1 MEFDRSLLD
10 KEGAPTEEEMRE
22 YFIKNDYTTAKSDFD
37 VSKVSQAQAKL
48 YMKAKKFFLAAWL
61 KQQEKMGGK
70 GSLKNFSN
78 DHPLK
83 LMEQK
88 DEELIVG
95 AVGKILGDEE
105 QYTQIIDTFFDQMQP
120 QFMVGFN
127 AYAASVNKSVD
138 DLTDDEIEM
147 VTGKVADAFYN
158 TMMELL
164 MKSQGIPEVINLT
177 KKVVNQTHQD
187 FPEGNNYRK
196 TDFQRAFYHTRTQM
210 DTILSLD
217 EFQENGYDTGE
228 SARNFFDQIEDEIDP
243 AEEDEKENLILTAYY
258 QVLDNVEREIL
269 ELRVKKFTNEDIAK
283 QLGYKT
289 QSAISKR
296 LAKMR
301 KKFDEVIKELNEQL
315 G

>member
-1 MEFDRSLLD
+1 
-10 KEGAPTEEEMRE
+10 
-22 YFIKNDYTTAKSDFD
+22 
-37 VSKVSQAQAKL
+37 
-48 YMKAKKFFLAAWL
+48 MKAKKFFLAAWL
-61 KQQEKMGGK
+61 KQQKKMGGK
-70 GSLKNFSN
+70 GSLKNFSS

-105 QYTQIIDTFFDQMQP
+105 QYAQIIDTFFDQMQP

-127 AYAASVNKSVD
+127 AYAASVNKNID
-138 DLTDDEIEM
+138 NLTDSEIDM
-147 VTGKVADAFYN
+147 VVNKVVDVFYE

-164 MKSQGIPEVINLT
+164 MKSQGIPAVIGIT
-177 KKVVNQTHQD
+177 SDVHNQTHQD
-187 FPEGNNYRK
+187 FPAGENFDK
-196 TDFQRAFYHTRTQM
+196 IDFQRAFYHTRTEI

-217 EFQENGYDTGE
+217 EFQENDYDTWE
-228 SARNFFDQIEDEIDP
+228 SAKSVFELTDDEFDP
-243 AEEDEKENLILTAYY
+243 AAEDKKEQLIWNAYY

-301 KKFDEVIKELNEQL
+301 KKFDELIKEISEQL
-315 G
+315 D

>member
-22 YFIKNDYTTAKSDFD
+22 YFVKNDYTTAKSDFD
-37 VSKVSQAQAKL
+37 ISKVSPAQAKP
-48 YMKAKKFFLAAWL
+48 YMKAKKFFLDAWL
-61 KQQEKMGGK
+61 KQQKKMGGK

-78 DHPLK
+78 NHPLK
-83 LMEQK
+83 FIEQK

-105 QYTQIIDTFFDQMQP
+105 QYAQIIDTFFDQMQP

-127 AYAASVNKSVD
+127 AYAASVNKNVD
-138 DLTDDEIEM
+138 DLTDSEIDM
-147 VTGKVADAFYN
+147 VVNKVVDVFYE

-164 MKSQGIPEVINLT
+164 MKSQGIPDVIGIT
-177 KKVVNQTHQD
+177 SDVHNQTHQD
-187 FPEGNNYRK
+187 FPEAENFDK
-196 TDFQRAFYHTRTQM
+196 IDFQRAFYHTRTEI

-217 EFQENGYDTGE
+217 EFQGNDNDTWE
-228 SARNFFDQIEDEIDP
+228 SAKSVFELTDDEIDP
-243 AEEDEKENLILTAYY
+243 VAEDKKEQLIWNAYY

-301 KKFDEVIKELNEQL
+301 KKFDELIKEISEQL
-315 G
+315 D

>member
-37 VSKVSQAQAKL
+37 VSKISQAQAKL

-61 KQQEKMGGK
+61 KQQEAMGGK

-78 DHPLK
+78 DYPLK

-88 DEELIVG
+88 NEELIIG

-105 QYTQIIDTFFDQMQP
+105 QYVQIIDTFFDQMQP
-120 QFMVGFN
+120 QLMVGFN
-127 AYAASVNKSVD
+127 AYAASVNKNVD
-138 DLTDDEIEM
+138 DLTDDEIKM
-147 VTGKVADAFYN
+147 VVDKVADAFLE
-158 TMMELL
+158 TMMELF
-164 MKSQGIPEVINLT
+164 MKSQGIPDVIGMTSN
-177 KKVVNQTHQD
+177 VHNQTHQD
-187 FPEGNNYRK
+187 FPEAENFDK
-196 TDFQRAFYHTRTQM
+196 IDFQRAFYHTRTEI

-217 EFQENGYDTGE
+217 EFQENDNDMWE
-228 SARNFFDQIEDEIDP
+228 SAQSVFELTDDEIDP
-243 AEEDEKENLILTAYY
+243 VAEDKKEQLIWNAYY

-301 KKFDEVIKELNEQL
+301 KKFDELIKEISEQL
-315 G
+315 D

>member
-61 KQQEKMGGK
+61 KQQEAMGGK

-78 DHPLK
+78 DYPLK

-88 DEELIVG
+88 NEELIIG

-105 QYTQIIDTFFDQMQP
+105 QYVQIIDIFFDQMQP
-120 QFMVGFN
+120 QLMVGFN
-127 AYAASVNKSVD
+127 AYAASVNKNVD
-138 DLTDDEIEM
+138 DLTDDEIKM
-147 VTGKVADAFYN
+147 VVDKVADAFLE
-158 TMMELL
+158 TMMELF
-164 MKSQGIPEVINLT
+164 MKSQGIPAVIGVT
-177 KKVVNQTHQD
+177 SDIHNQTHQD
-187 FPEGNNYRK
+187 FPEAENFDK
-196 TDFQRAFYHTRTQM
+196 IDFQRAFYHTRTEI

-217 EFQENGYDTGE
+217 EFQENDNDTWE
-228 SARNFFDQIEDEIDP
+228 SAQSVFELTDDEIDP
-243 AEEDEKENLILTAYY
+243 VAEDKKEQIIWAAYY

-269 ELRVKKFTNEDIAK
+269 ELRIKKFTNEDIAK

-301 KKFDEVIKELNEQL
+301 KKFDELIKKLDEQL
-315 G
+315 D

>member
-10 KEGAPTEEEMRE
+10 KEGAPTEEEVRE
-22 YFIKNDYTTAKSDFD
+22 YFIKNDYTMAKSDFD

-48 YMKAKKFFLAAWL
+48 YIKAKKFFLDAWL

-70 GSLKNFSN
+70 GSLKNFSS

-83 LMEQK
+83 LMEHK

-105 QYTQIIDTFFDQMQP
+105 QYAQIIDTFFDQMQP
-120 QFMVGFN
+120 QLMVAFN
-127 AYAASVNKSVD
+127 AYAASVNKNVD
-138 DLTDDEIEM
+138 DLTDSEIDM
-147 VTGKVADAFYN
+147 VVNKVVDAFLE
-158 TMMELL
+158 TMMELF
-164 MKSQGIPEVINLT
+164 MKSQGIPDVIGIT
-177 KKVVNQTHQD
+177 SDVHNQTHQD
-187 FPEGNNYRK
+187 FPAGENFDK
-196 TDFQRAFYHTRTQM
+196 IDFERAFYHTRTEI

-217 EFQENGYDTGE
+217 EFQENDYDAWE
-228 SARNFFDQIEDEIDP
+228 SVKNFFDQMDDEFDPVAEDK
-243 AEEDEKENLILTAYY
+243 KEQIIWNAYY

-301 KKFDEVIKELNEQL
+301 KKFDELIKEISEQL
-315 G
+315 D

>member
-22 YFIKNDYTTAKSDFD
+22 YFVKNDYTTAKSDFD

-61 KQQEKMGGK
+61 KQQEAMGGK

-78 DHPLK
+78 DYPLK

-88 DEELIVG
+88 NEELIIG

-105 QYTQIIDTFFDQMQP
+105 QYVQIIDTFFDQMQP

-127 AYAASVNKSVD
+127 AYAASVNKNVD
-138 DLTDDEIEM
+138 DLTDSEIDM
-147 VTGKVADAFYN
+147 VVNKVVDAFYE
-158 TMMELL
+158 TMMALL
-164 MKSQGIPEVINLT
+164 MKSQGIPDVIGIT
-177 KKVVNQTHQD
+177 SDVHNQTHQD
-187 FPEGNNYRK
+187 FPTGENFDK
-196 TDFQRAFYHTRTQM
+196 IDFQRAFYHTRTEI

-217 EFQENGYDTGE
+217 EFQENDNDTWE
-228 SARNFFDQIEDEIDP
+228 SAKNVFELTDDEIDP
-243 AEEDEKENLILTAYY
+243 VAEDKKEQLIWNAYY

-301 KKFDEVIKELNEQL
+301 KKFDELIKEISEQL
-315 G
+315 D

>member
-22 YFIKNDYTTAKSDFD
+22 YFIKNDYTTARSDFD

-48 YMKAKKFFLAAWL
+48 YMKAKGFFLDAWL
-61 KQQEKMGGK
+61 KQQKKMGGK
-70 GSLKNFSN
+70 GSLNNFSK

-105 QYTQIIDTFFDQMQP
+105 QTALVIGSFFDQTQP
-120 QFMVGFN
+120 QFTLAFN
-127 AYAASVNKSVD
+127 AYAASVNKNAD
-138 DLTDDEIEM
+138 DLTDDEIKM
-147 VTGKVADAFYN
+147 VVDKVADAFLE
-158 TMMELL
+158 TMMELF
-164 MKSQGIPEVINLT
+164 MNSQGIPDVIGIT
-177 KKVVNQTHQD
+177 SDVHNQTHQD
-187 FPEGNNYRK
+187 FPEAENFDK
-196 TDFQRAFYHTRTQM
+196 IDFQRAFYHTRTEI

-217 EFQENGYDTGE
+217 EFQENDYDTWE
-228 SARNFFDQIEDEIDP
+228 SAKSFFDQTNDEFDPVAEDK
-243 AEEDEKENLILTAYY
+243 KEQLIWNAYY

-289 QSAISKR
+289 PSAISKR

-301 KKFDEVIKELNEQL
+301 KKFDELIKEISEQL
-315 G
+315 D

>member
-61 KQQEKMGGK
+61 KQQEAMGGK

-78 DHPLK
+78 DYPLK

-88 DEELIVG
+88 NEELIIG

-105 QYTQIIDTFFDQMQP
+105 QYVQIIDTFFDQMQP
-120 QFMVGFN
+120 QLMVGFN
-127 AYAASVNKSVD
+127 AYAASVNKNVD
-138 DLTDDEIEM
+138 DLTDDEIKR
-147 VTGKVADAFYN
+147 VVDKVADAFLE
-158 TMMELL
+158 TMMELF
-164 MKSQGIPEVINLT
+164 MKSQGIPAVIGVT
-177 KKVVNQTHQD
+177 SDIHNQTHQD
-187 FPEGNNYRK
+187 FPEAENFDK
-196 TDFQRAFYHTRTQM
+196 IDFQRAFYHTRTEI

-217 EFQENGYDTGE
+217 EFQENDNDMWE
-228 SARNFFDQIEDEIDP
+228 SAQSVFELTDDEIDP
-243 AEEDEKENLILTAYY
+243 VAEDKKEQLIWNAYY

>member
-1 MEFDRSLLD
+1 MLLDRSLLD

-48 YMKAKKFFLAAWL
+48 YMKAKKFFLDAWL
-61 KQQEKMGGK
+61 KQQKKMGGK
-70 GSLKNFSN
+70 GSLMNFSN

-83 LMEQK
+83 FIEQK

-105 QYTQIIDTFFDQMQP
+105 QYAQIIDTFFDQFQP

-127 AYAASVNKSVD
+127 AYAASVNKNVD
-138 DLTDDEIEM
+138 DLTDSEIDM
-147 VTGKVADAFYN
+147 VVNKVVDAFYE

-164 MKSQGIPEVINLT
+164 MKSQGIPDVIGIT
-177 KKVVNQTHQD
+177 SDVHNQTHQD
-187 FPEGNNYRK
+187 FPEAENFDK
-196 TDFQRAFYHTRTQM
+196 IDFQRAFYHTRTEI

-217 EFQENGYDTGE
+217 EFQENDNDTWE
-228 SARNFFDQIEDEIDP
+228 SAQSVFELTDDEIDP
-243 AEEDEKENLILTAYY
+243 VAEDKKEQLIWNAYY

>member
-10 KEGAPTEEEMRE
+10 KDGAPTEEEMRE

-37 VSKVSQAQAKL
+37 VSRVSQAQAKL
-48 YMKAKKFFLAAWL
+48 YMKAKGFFLDAWL
-61 KQQEKMGGK
+61 KQQKKMGGK
-70 GSLKNFSN
+70 GSLKNFSDN
-78 DHPLK
+78 YPLK

-95 AVGKILGDEE
+95 VVGKILGDEE

-147 VTGKVADAFYN
+147 VTGKVADAFYE

-217 EFQENGYDTGE
+217 EFQENGYDMDEG
-228 SARNFFDQIEDEIDP
+228 ARNFFDQIEDEIDP
-243 AEEDEKENLILTAYY
+243 AEEDEKENLIFTAYY
-258 QVLDNVEREIL
+258 QILDNVEREIL
-269 ELRVKKFTNEDIAK
+269 ELRIKKFTNEDIAK

-301 KKFDEVIKELNEQL
+301 KKFDELIKELDEQL
-315 G
+315 D

>member
-22 YFIKNDYTTAKSDFD
+22 YFIKNDYTMAKSNFD
-37 VSKVSQAQAKL
+37 VSRVSQAQAKL

-61 KQQEKMGGK
+61 KQQEAMGGEA
-70 GSLKNFSN
+70 SLKNFSDN
-78 DHPLK
+78 YPLK

-105 QYTQIIDTFFDQMQP
+105 QYVQIIDTFFDQMQP

-127 AYAASVNKSVD
+127 AYAASVNKNVD

-147 VTGKVADAFYN
+147 VTGMVADAFYE

-217 EFQENGYDTGE
+217 EFQENGYDMDEG
-228 SARNFFDQIEDEIDP
+228 ARNFFDQIEDEIDP

-258 QVLDNVEREIL
+258 QILDNVEREIL
-269 ELRVKKFTNEDIAK
+269 ELRIKKFTNEDIAK

-301 KKFDEVIKELNEQL
+301 KKFDELIKEISEQL
-315 G
+315 D

>member
-1 MEFDRSLLD
+1 MQKIILSFILF
-10 KEGAPTEEEMRE
+10 KAIQTEV
-22 YFIKNDYTTAKSDFD
+22 I
-37 VSKVSQAQAKL
+37 
-48 YMKAKKFFLAAWL
+48 MKAKKFFLDAWL
-61 KQQEKMGGK
+61 KQQKKMGGK

-105 QYTQIIDTFFDQMQP
+105 QYAQIIDTFFDQFQP
-120 QFMVGFN
+120 QLMVGFN
-127 AYAASVNKSVD
+127 AYAASVNKNAD
-138 DLTDDEIEM
+138 DLTDDEIKM
-147 VTGKVADAFYN
+147 VVNKVADAFLE
-158 TMMELL
+158 TMMELF
-164 MKSQGIPEVINLT
+164 MKSQGIPDVIGMTSN
-177 KKVVNQTHQD
+177 VHNQTHQD
-187 FPEGNNYRK
+187 FPEAENFDK
-196 TDFQRAFYHTRTQM
+196 IDFQRAFYHTRTEI

-217 EFQENGYDTGE
+217 EFQENDNDTWE
-228 SARNFFDQIEDEIDP
+228 SAQSVFELTDDEIDP
-243 AEEDEKENLILTAYY
+243 VAEDKKEQLIWNAYY

-301 KKFDEVIKELNEQL
+301 KKFDELIKEISEQL
-315 G
+315 D

>member
-22 YFIKNDYTTAKSDFD
+22 YFIKNDYTMAKSDFD
-37 VSKVSQAQAKL
+37 VSKVSPAQAKL
-48 YMKAKKFFLAAWL
+48 YMKAKGFFLDAWL
-61 KQQEKMGGK
+61 KQQKKMGGK

-95 AVGKILGDEE
+95 TVGKILGDEE
-105 QYTQIIDTFFDQMQP
+105 QTALVIGSFFDQTQP
-120 QFMVGFN
+120 QFMLAFN
-127 AYAASVNKSVD
+127 AYAASVNKNVD
-138 DLTDDEIEM
+138 DLTDDEIKM
-147 VTGKVADAFYN
+147 VVDKVADAFLE
-158 TMMELL
+158 TMMELF
-164 MKSQGIPEVINLT
+164 MKSQGIPAVIGIT
-177 KKVVNQTHQD
+177 SDVHNQTHQD
-187 FPEGNNYRK
+187 FPEAENFDK
-196 TDFQRAFYHTRTQM
+196 IDFQRAFYHTRTEI

-217 EFQENGYDTGE
+217 EFQENDYDAWE
-228 SARNFFDQIEDEIDP
+228 SAKSFFDQTNDEFDPVAEDK
-243 AEEDEKENLILTAYY
+243 KEQLIWNAYY

-269 ELRVKKFTNEDIAK
+269 ELRVKKFTNGDIAK

-301 KKFDEVIKELNEQL
+301 KKFDELIKEISEQL
-315 G
+315 D

>member
-48 YMKAKKFFLAAWL
+48 YMKAKKFFLDAWL
-61 KQQEKMGGK
+61 KQQKKMGGK
-70 GSLKNFSN
+70 GSLKNFSS

-105 QYTQIIDTFFDQMQP
+105 QYAQIIDTFFDQMQP

-127 AYAASVNKSVD
+127 AYAASVNKNVD
-138 DLTDDEIEM
+138 DLTDDEIKM
-147 VTGKVADAFYN
+147 VVDKVADAFLE
-158 TMMELL
+158 TMMELF
-164 MKSQGIPEVINLT
+164 MKSQGIPDVIGIT
-177 KKVVNQTHQD
+177 SDVHNQTHQD
-187 FPEGNNYRK
+187 FPAGENFDK
-196 TDFQRAFYHTRTQM
+196 IDFERAFYHTRTEI

-217 EFQENGYDTGE
+217 EFQENDYDAWE
-228 SARNFFDQIEDEIDP
+228 SAKSFFDQTNDEFDPVAEDK
-243 AEEDEKENLILTAYY
+243 KEQLIWNAYY
-258 QVLDNVEREIL
+258 QVLDNIEREIL
-269 ELRVKKFTNEDIAK
+269 ELRMKKFTNEDIAK

-296 LAKMR
+296 LARMR
-301 KKFDEVIKELNEQL
+301 KKFDELIKELDEQL

>member
-37 VSKVSQAQAKL
+37 VSKVSQSQAKL

-61 KQQEKMGGK
+61 KQQEAMGGK

-88 DEELIVG
+88 DEELIIG
-95 AVGKILGDEE
+95 AVGKILGDDE
-105 QYTQIIDTFFDQMQP
+105 QYSRIIDTFFDQMQP
-120 QFMVGFN
+120 QFMVAFN
-127 AYAASVNKSVD
+127 AYAASVNKNVD
-138 DLTDDEIEM
+138 DLTDDEIKM
-147 VTGKVADAFYN
+147 VVDKVADAFLE
-158 TMMELL
+158 TMMELF
-164 MKSQGIPEVINLT
+164 MKSQGIPNVIEIT
-177 KKVVNQTHQD
+177 SDVHNQTHQD
-187 FPEGNNYRK
+187 FPETENFDRI
-196 TDFQRAFYHTRTQM
+196 DFQRAFYHTRTEI

-217 EFQENGYDTGE
+217 EFQENDNDTWE
-228 SARNFFDQIEDEIDP
+228 SAKSFFDQTNDEFDPVAEDK
-243 AEEDEKENLILTAYY
+243 KEQLIWNAYY
-258 QVLDNVEREIL
+258 QVLDNIEREIL
-269 ELRVKKFTNEDIAK
+269 ELRMKKFTNEDIAK

-289 QSAISKR
+289 PSAISKR

-301 KKFDEVIKELNEQL
+301 KKFDELIKEISEQL
-315 G
+315 D

>member
-37 VSKVSQAQAKL
+37 VSKVSPTQAKL
-48 YMKAKKFFLAAWL
+48 YMKAKGFFLDAWL
-61 KQQEKMGGK
+61 KQQKKMGGK

-95 AVGKILGDEE
+95 TVGKILGDEE
-105 QYTQIIDTFFDQMQP
+105 QYAQIIDTFFDQFQP

-127 AYAASVNKSVD
+127 AYAASVNKNVD
-138 DLTDDEIEM
+138 DLTDDEIKM
-147 VTGKVADAFYN
+147 VVDKVADAFLE
-158 TMMELL
+158 TMMELF
-164 MKSQGIPEVINLT
+164 MKSQGIPDVIGIT
-177 KKVVNQTHQD
+177 SDVHNQTHQD
-187 FPEGNNYRK
+187 FPEAENFDK
-196 TDFQRAFYHTRTQM
+196 IDFQRAFYHTRTQF
-210 DTILSLD
+210 DTILSFD
-217 EFQENGYDTGE
+217 EFQENDNDTWE
-228 SARNFFDQIEDEIDP
+228 SAQSVFELMDDEIDP
-243 AEEDEKENLILTAYY
+243 VAEDKKEQLIWNAYY

-301 KKFDEVIKELNEQL
+301 KKFDELIKEISEKLD
-315 G
+315 

>member
-37 VSKVSQAQAKL
+37 VSKISQAQAKL

-61 KQQEKMGGK
+61 KQQEAMGGK

-78 DHPLK
+78 DYPLK

-88 DEELIVG
+88 NEELIIG

-105 QYTQIIDTFFDQMQP
+105 QYVQIIDTFFDQMQP
-120 QFMVGFN
+120 QLMVGFN
-127 AYAASVNKSVD
+127 AYAASVNKNAD
-138 DLTDDEIEM
+138 DLTDDEIKM
-147 VTGKVADAFYN
+147 VVDKVADAFLE
-158 TMMELL
+158 TMMELF
-164 MKSQGIPEVINLT
+164 MKSQGIPDVIGMTSN
-177 KKVVNQTHQD
+177 VHNQTHQD
-187 FPEGNNYRK
+187 FPEAENFDK
-196 TDFQRAFYHTRTQM
+196 IDFQRAFYHTRTEI

-217 EFQENGYDTGE
+217 EFQENDNDMWE
-228 SARNFFDQIEDEIDP
+228 SAQSVFELTDDEIDP
-243 AEEDEKENLILTAYY
+243 VAEDKKEQLIWNAYY

-301 KKFDEVIKELNEQL
+301 KKFDELIKEISEQL
-315 G
+315 D

>member
-22 YFIKNDYTTAKSDFD
+22 YFVKNDYTTAKSDFD
-37 VSKVSQAQAKL
+37 VSKVSQDQAKL
-48 YMKAKKFFLAAWL
+48 YMKAKGFFLDAWL
-61 KQQEKMGGK
+61 KQQKKMGGK
-70 GSLKNFSN
+70 GSLKNFSSN
-78 DHPLK
+78 HPLK

-95 AVGKILGDEE
+95 TVGKILGDEE
-105 QYTQIIDTFFDQMQP
+105 QTALVIGSFFDQTQP
-120 QFMVGFN
+120 QFMLAFN

-147 VTGKVADAFYN
+147 VTGKVADAFYE
-158 TMMELL
+158 TMMEFL

-217 EFQENGYDTGE
+217 EFQENGYDMDEG
-228 SARNFFDQIEDEIDP
+228 ARNFFDQIEDEIDP

-258 QVLDNVEREIL
+258 QILDNVEREIL
-269 ELRVKKFTNEDIAK
+269 ELRIKKFTNEDIAK

-301 KKFDEVIKELNEQL
+301 KKFDELIKELDEQL
-315 G
+315 D